1 MPQPRNNENSGLSAD
16 FVFQDSNQN
25 VDTKTKIITFSTSVQ
40 ITPTS
45 INSRLS
51 QEKIFMENINT
62 TKSDL
67 ELTKSR
73 VSEKDRD
80 EENILPKSCFRIF
93 ARGFIN
99 NLKETGKCFGL
110 NK

>member
-1 MPQPRNNENSGLSAD
+1 MPRPRNSENTDLSAD
-16 FVFQDSNQN
+16 FVFQDLNPN
-25 VDTKTKIITFSTSVQ
+25 VGKKTNIITFSTPVQ
-40 ITPTS
+40 ITPTTS
-45 INSRLS
+45 DRSF
-51 QEKIFMENINT
+51 QENKLMENILDST
-62 TKSDL
+62 ADL
-67 ELTKSR
+67 VLTKTRS
-73 VSEKDRD
+73 SNSNWD

>member
-1 MPQPRNNENSGLSAD
+1 MPRPRNNEDNALRAD

-40 ITPTS
+40 ITPTANDRS
-45 INSRLS
+45 F
-51 QEKIFMENINT
+51 QENKLMENILD
-62 TKSDL
+62 SRADL
-67 ELTKSR
+67 ALTKTRSSNNNR
-73 VSEKDRD
+73 G

-110 NK
+110 KR

>member
-1 MPQPRNNENSGLSAD
+1 MPLPRNNENSGLSAD
-16 FVFQDSNQN
+16 FVFQDLNPN
-25 VDTKTKIITFSTSVQ
+25 VGKKTNIITFSTPVQ
-40 ITPTS
+40 ITPTTS
-45 INSRLS
+45 DRSF
-51 QEKIFMENINT
+51 QENKLMENILD
-62 TKSDL
+62 SRADL
-67 ELTKSR
+67 VLTKTRS
-73 VSEKDRD
+73 SNSNWD